1 MNGMA
6 SVACPDRIT
15 AQLVEG
21 RWYDGRLAA
30 NAGYG
35 HDLASEILIGGKN
48 NWPFEA

>member
-6 SVACPDRIT
+6 SEIACPDRIT

-21 RWYDGRLAA
+21 RRYDGRLAA

-35 HDLASEILIGGKN
+35 HDLASGLLIGG
-48 NWPFEA
+48 